1 MQVREIMTENPVCCT
16 PDTNL
21 QEVARL
27 MMENDCGLIP
37 VVDNQENRKPLGTI
51 TDRDITV
58 RTVAAGQN
66 PADIKASNIM
76 SMSVATVKPETSVQE
91 CCDEMEDRKI
101 RRILVV
107 DENGR
112 CCGIVAQADVAE
124 HGSANLVSDMVEEI
138 SEAEHSPNTGRF
150 NRTKRNR
157 SYSTEKSSF
166 RTERAP
172 ITGSVTKQNVLRTET
187 PRRFRTERTPA
198 KKSSFG
204 LKSLLPLLAGV
215 GAGAAIKYF
224 LVPENKTE
232 TRKLSSIETSDTS
245 FETETM
251 PVSTIT
257 TRDLPETKV
266 VETKEV
272 ITSKVSA
279 SAPKDQLKVDIDL
292 TDKGESD
299 ADKKFGRAAS

>member
-16 PDTNL
+16 SDTNL

-58 RTVAAGQN
+58 RTVASGQN
-66 PADIKASNIM
+66 PAEINASEIM
-76 SMSVATVKPETSVQE
+76 TKRVATVTPETSVQK

-107 DENGR
+107 DKNGS

-124 HGSANLVSDMVEEI
+124 HGSANLLNEMVEEI
-138 SEAEHSPNTGRF
+138 SESEHSPSTGRDY
-150 NRTKRNR
+150 RTQKNR
-157 SYSTEKSSF
+157 SHSTEKSSF
-166 RTERAP
+166 RTHRAP
-172 ITGSVTKQNVLRTET
+172 ITGSVSRTEA
-187 PRRFRTERTPA
+187 PRRFRAEKTRT

-204 LKSLLPLLAGV
+204 LKSLLPLLAGL
-215 GAGAAIKYF
+215 GAGAAIKYY
-224 LVPENKTE
+224 LIPKNKTE
-232 TRKLSSIETSDTS
+232 VHETSTSKLESSS
-245 FETETM
+245 FETGTA
-251 PVSTIT
+251 PKTTIT
-257 TRDLPETKV
+257 TAELPATKV

-272 ITSKVSA
+272 ITSKA
-279 SAPKDQLKVDIDL
+279 ATSAPKDQLKIDIDL
-292 TDKGESD
+292 TEKDD
-299 ADKKFGRAAS
+299 LNTDKKFGQSAS

>member
-1 MQVREIMTENPVCCT
+1 MQVSEIMTKNPVCCT

-37 VVDNQENRKPLGTI
+37 VIDNQENRKPLGTI
-51 TDRDITV
+51 TDRDIAI
-58 RTVAAGQN
+58 RTVATGQN
-66 PADIKASNIM
+66 PADVKASNIM
-76 SMSVATVKPETSVQE
+76 SMSVATVTPEASVQK

-107 DENGR
+107 DKNGA

-124 HGSANLVSDMVEEI
+124 YGSANLLNEMVEKI
-138 SEAEHSPNTGRF
+138 SDSESSTNFGTPHRTARNHSQT
-150 NRTKRNR
+150 
-157 SYSTEKSSF
+157 TEKSSF
-166 RTERAP
+166 RTQRAP
-172 ITGSVTKQNVLRTET
+172 ITGSVSRAETSQRSGTKKTRT
-187 PRRFRTERTPA
+187 

-224 LVPENKTE
+224 LIPEIKTE
-232 TRKLSSIETSDTS
+232 TRKTPSLTLNDST
-245 FETETM
+245 FETKTE
-251 PVSTIT
+251 PVT
-257 TRDLPETKV
+257 TTATLDLPVTKV
-266 VETKEV
+266 IETKEV
-272 ITSKVSA
+272 TTSKVDT

-292 TDKGESD
+292 TEKGESD